1 MKIFINGCE
10 ETTEYSGDNLGNLLD
25 QIQSVKVLPGT
36 YIDKLLLNG
45 QPIEPDAEKTRST
58 PITEIETLEIEITTI
73 LDILNKNI
81 TNVEDYLKKL
91 IPGIEKTA
99 ELFQMGNDQEASQL
113 FVKIVDGIEW
123 VSQVFNE
130 ILKALMTD
138 PNTILLNG
146 KTIQDRHNTLID
158 LTNQLLE
165 AHKNKDWV
173 LVADL
178 LEYEIAPYYKEW
190 QEIIPQLRKMAQEI
204 IN

>member
-10 ETTEYSGDNLGNLLD
+10 ETSEYSGDNLGNLLD
-25 QIQSVKVLPGT
+25 QIQSAKVLPGT
-36 YIDKLLLNG
+36 YINTLLLNG
-45 QPIEPDAEKTRST
+45 RPIEPDAEKTRST
-58 PITEIETLEIEITTI
+58 PMTEIETLEIEITTI

-81 TNVEDYLKKL
+81 TNAEDYLKKL

-99 ELFQMGNDQEASQL
+99 ELFQMGSDQEASQL

-123 VSQVFNE
+123 VSQVLNE
-130 ILKALMTD
+130 ILKALMAD
-138 PNTILLNG
+138 PKALQLNG
-146 KTIQDRHNTLID
+146 KTIQERHNTLID

-190 QEIIPQLRKMAQEI
+190 QEIIPQLKKMAQEI
-204 IN
+204 VN

>member
-1 MKIFINGCE
+1 MKILINGRE
-10 ETTEYSGDNLGNLLD
+10 ETAKYSGDNLGSLLD
-25 QIQSVKVLPGT
+25 QIKSAKVLPGT
-36 YIDKLLLNG
+36 YINTLLLNG
-45 QPIEPDAEKTRST
+45 RPLEPDAEKTRSI
-58 PITEIETLEIEITTI
+58 PVTEIETLEIEIITI
-73 LDILNKNI
+73 LDILSKNI
-81 TNVEDYLKKL
+81 ANVEDYLKKL

-123 VSQVFNE
+123 VSQALNE
-130 ILKALMTD
+130 ILKALMAD
-138 PNTILLNG
+138 PNTLQVNG
-146 KTIQDRHNTLID
+146 KTIQERHNTLID

-178 LEYEIAPYYKEW
+178 LAYEIAPYYKEW
-190 QEIIPQLRKMAQEI
+190 QETIPELKKMAQEI